1 MRDII
6 VVLAF
11 LACAGHSR
19 RLQQALDR
27 VQGRSP
33 ELSHSSAL
41 AALLVG
47 LKPAAAVQV
56 SGSMRSHRPVIRN
69 AQSALGAT
77 EAGSIAPLLKFRGG
91 DAHSA
96 LGTTSQIQVKTL
108 SGKTVT
114 IDVEEGDTVA
124 DVKAKIQDK
133 EGIPPKEQRLI
144 FGGKQLDDRK
154 TLTEYDI
161 KEASTIH
168 LVLRLRGGPA
178 AADTVEETK
187 TGISFPKKQAG
198 GTLTKLGVRYKGPIK
213 VYAVGEYNN
222 GIYDLKM
229 SFGVSASKISSA
241 LADALK
247 PRCSDKQAISD
258 FEKCL
263 VGSLPNGAK
272 KGTDMVFGTAGGKL
286 TVKINGKSACSLPSK
301 ELATAFA
308 NIYRDKNAVC
318 KMKIV

>member
-1 MRDII
+1 
-6 VVLAF
+6 
-11 LACAGHSR
+11 
-19 RLQQALDR
+19 
-27 VQGRSP
+27 
-33 ELSHSSAL
+33 
-41 AALLVG
+41 VG

-56 SGSMRSHRPVIRN
+56 SGSMHGHRPVIRN
-69 AQSALGAT
+69 IHSALGPT
-77 EAGSIAPLLKFRGG
+77 KAGSIAPLLKFRGG
-91 DAHSA
+91 E
-96 LGTTSQIQVKTL
+96 TSQIQIKTL

-154 TLTEYDI
+154 TLTDYDI

-178 AADTVEETK
+178 VADAVEEKK
-187 TGISFPKKQAG
+187 TGISFPRKQEG

-213 VYAVGEYNN
+213 VYAVGEYDN
-222 GIYDLKM
+222 GMYNLKM

-247 PRCSDKQAISD
+247 PRCSDPQLIAD

-263 VGSLPNGAK
+263 VGGLPNGAK
-272 KGTDMVFGTAGGKL
+272 KGTNMMFGTGGGKL
-286 TVKINGKSACSLPSK
+286 TVKINGKSACSFASK

-318 KMKIV
+318 KMNMA